1 MKLFLLAAI
10 CAASAEAG
18 YSAICSGNN
27 VIQTAPPQCTN
38 SEWQLTPDNE
48 GCVEKLCPSFNQKK
62 VLATW
67 SSNSDWHKGSYSHAD
82 HGNHRC
88 YPSKYGSW

>member
-1 MKLFLLAAI
+1 M
-10 CAASAEAG
+10 
-18 YSAICSGNN
+18 
-27 VIQTAPPQCTN
+27 TT
-38 SEWQLTPDNE
+38 
-48 GCVEKLCPSFNQKK
+48 SFNEKK